1 MTFLNV
7 IPVNVCREPTK
18 DTKVNFIHKKSL
30 KENSLHKN
38 KSSENFLITRFYFFF
53 LNKKK
58 KILFLK
64 TQKRAQRK
72 AVIKGGCYDKQNS

>member
-1 MTFLNV
+1 MLYQSTFVVSLQKTQKS
-7 IPVNVCREPTK
+7 IS
-18 DTKVNFIHKKSL
+18 FIKSL